1 MKAKWTPP
9 FKPPCGKWVNFIEFP
24 SLPLIFLKKLPFS
37 PRGNLRKRLTG
48 GHVGTWLVVDE
59 DDDDDVDVDVDVDS

>member
-1 MKAKWTPP
+1 MDPTFQTPVWEM
-9 FKPPCGKWVNFIEFP
+9 GEFP

-37 PRGNLRKRLTG
+37 PRGKLRKRATG

-59 DDDDDVDVDVDVDS
+59 DDDDDDADVDVDVDVDS